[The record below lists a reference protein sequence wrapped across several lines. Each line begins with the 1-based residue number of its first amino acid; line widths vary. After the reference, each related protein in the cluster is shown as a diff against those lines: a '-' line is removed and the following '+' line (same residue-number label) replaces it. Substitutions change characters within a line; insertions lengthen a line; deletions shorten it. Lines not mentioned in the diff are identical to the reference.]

1 MNDLD
6 NFYRR
11 RNIDNQLKSEE
22 GKASLKLI
30 DEENRKLYE
39 PYNQYRDKLNSI
51 NNDIYGKVY
60 KFNGYMNEP
69 INNEAFKA
77 KNDYEFNKYI
87 ADQRNKEREIRK
99 FDPNEIN
106 KRLQE
111 VYIHQYNLY
120 KHID

>member
-1 MNDLD
+1 MEQKAKLHNEQLNDLG

-11 RNIDNQLKSEE
+11 RDLDNQLKNEE
-22 GKASLKLI
+22 GKANLKLI

-39 PYNQYRDKLNSI
+39 PYNQFRDKLNNI

-60 KFNGYMNEP
+60 KLNGYMNEP
-69 INNEAFKA
+69 INNEAFNA
-77 KNDYEFNKYI
+77 KSDYEFNKYI
-87 ADQRNKEREIRK
+87 AEQRNKEREMRK

-111 VYIHQYNLY
+111 VC
-120 KHID
+120 